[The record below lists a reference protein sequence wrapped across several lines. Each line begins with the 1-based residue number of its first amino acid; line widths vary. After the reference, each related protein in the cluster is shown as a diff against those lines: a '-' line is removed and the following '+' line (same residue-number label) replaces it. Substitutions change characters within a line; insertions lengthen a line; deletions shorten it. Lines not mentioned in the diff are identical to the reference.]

1 MMVGVDFWKWRGF
14 SLWQRVFLRDPPLL
28 DRDRTPC
35 YTALHWL
42 VETGRLP
49 HGDPMPPSIVATHCS
64 TYPIFTITITLYF
77 LCIGCHQKLPF
88 QGLELFWM
96 YLLYEET
103 RRSNILL
110 FFRYVFLFLSS
121 ALKLNGKVRKSFC
134 ETAFI
139 WEEVVSKFK
148 FVYLTLHKRIKV
160 FTRIQIFLDV
170 LKQVYLYIRAFV
182 FLLYKNARC

>member
-1 MMVGVDFWKWRGF
+1 MAASVFEGPPAPRLGSYSVLHCTALAGWD
-14 SLWQRVFLRDPPLL
+14 WQAAPWWPHAPVYSGHPLL
-28 DRDRTPC
+28 NLPHLHHHHHFIFP
-35 YTALHWL
+35 LHWMS
-42 VETGRLP
+42 P
-49 HGDPMPPSIVATHCS
+49 K
-64 TYPIFTITITLYF
+64 ITLSKFGTILNVLTY
-77 LCIGCHQKLPF
+77 K
-88 QGLELFWM
+88 
-96 YLLYEET
+96 ET

-170 LKQVYLYIRAFV
+170 LKQVYP
-182 FLLYKNARC
+182 NS